1 MNADPSLLSL
11 QRVRN
16 AQTRDAWEAFGEHR
30 EQVMRLLRPETTS
43 RPVALCLIGAGNCND
58 VDLASLRGQYDRI
71 ELVDWDATALEAG
84 LARQSIEP
92 GNQIMLRGGVD
103 VTSIG
108 GELSQW
114 QTAAT
119 SDQAFGEI
127 CARAA
132 SASLPA
138 DLEPADTVASL
149 CILSQLV
156 ELCTA
161 AIPSEDPRLLP
172 LIQAVRLGHLRQL
185 AGAIRPGGKGILVTD
200 LVSSDTAPELART
213 GREELPLL
221 LRRLLVE
228 RNFFTGLHPQ
238 ALQGAITNDPIL
250 SPLVKDCRLT
260 APWLWRMGPRIYAV
274 FALVF
279 RRAGQTESAC

>member
-1 MNADPSLLSL
+1 MKGEPSLLSL
-11 QRVRN
+11 QRARN

-30 EQVMRLLRPETTS
+30 EQVMRLLRPDTS
-43 RPVALCLIGAGNCND
+43 YPAVTLCLIGAGNCND
-58 VDLASLRGQYDRI
+58 VDLASLCGQYDRI
-71 ELVDWDATALEAG
+71 ELVDWDAAALEAG
-84 LARQSIEP
+84 VARQSIEA
-92 GNQIMLRGGVD
+92 GSQIMLRGGVD

-114 QTAAT
+114 RAAAT
-119 SDQAFGEI
+119 GSDQAFGEI

-138 DLEPADTVASL
+138 DLAPAETVASL

-156 ELCTA
+156 ELCAA
-161 AIPSEDPRLLP
+161 AIQSEDPRLLP

-213 GREELPLL
+213 CREELPFL
-221 LRRLLVE
+221 LRRLLEE

-238 ALQGAITNDPIL
+238 ALHSAFTTDPVL
-250 SPLVKDCRLT
+250 CRLARDCRPT

-279 RRAGQTESAC
+279 RRSGEL